1 MRRAARVDS
10 NHAQIMR
17 ALRRAGWAV
26 HDTSRLGGGFP
37 DLVAGRDGRVVLIE
51 VKDGAKRLTPAE
63 FLCARKFAE
72 VGVVVEVL
80 ESELDAEAL

>member
-1 MRRAARVDS
+1 
-10 NHAQIMR
+10 MR

-51 VKDGAKRLTPAE
+51 VKDGAKPPSAKRLTPAE